1 MDATYNVDKAHSIYL
16 KDDNRVY
23 TFWNDSRWMD
33 AIEFDV
39 DEVKTYEIEL
49 DLDRKG
55 LSKDWSVTAWGES
68 GEVQVTVVGKGNT
81 STFPHVN

>member
-16 KDDNRVY
+16 NNDNKVY

-39 DEVKTYEIEL
+39 DEVKTY
-49 DLDRKG
+49 
-55 LSKDWSVTAWGES
+55 
-68 GEVQVTVVGKGNT
+68 
-81 STFPHVN
+81 